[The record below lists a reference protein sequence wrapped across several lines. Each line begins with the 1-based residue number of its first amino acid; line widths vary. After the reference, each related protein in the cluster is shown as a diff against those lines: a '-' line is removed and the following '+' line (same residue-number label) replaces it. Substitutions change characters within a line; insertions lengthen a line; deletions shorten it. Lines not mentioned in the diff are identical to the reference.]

1 MSTVEDCV
9 VDKDAIAAHY
19 RANLAFNMIPFAG
32 PIMGQTLSPALPTD
46 YQSELNTENGQLTAE
61 LNAWQSDIERLSI
74 SNTENLD
81 SLVTLLPNYIAA
93 TATLIDL
100 PNSIKTNTIYIQVI
114 TLSIIMAIVI
124 FLGL

>member
-1 MSTVEDCV
+1 MSVVEDCS

-19 RANLAFNMIPFAG
+19 RANLSWNLIPFAG
-32 PIMGQTLSPALPTD
+32 PILGQTLSPGLPTD
-46 YQSELNTENGQLTAE
+46 YQSELNDQNGKLTAE
-61 LNAWQSDIERLSI
+61 LNAWQSDVEKLSI

-81 SLVTLLPNYIAA
+81 SLVTLLPNYITA
-93 TATLIDL
+93 TATLINL
-100 PNSIKTNTIYIQVI
+100 PTSIKTNTIYIQVI

>member
-1 MSTVEDCV
+1 MSTIEDCS

-19 RANLAFNMIPFAG
+19 KANLSWNLLPFVG
-32 PIMGQTLSPALPTD
+32 PILGQVVSPKIPTD
-46 YQSELNTENGQLTAE
+46 YQDELNNQNGKLQAE
-61 LNAWQSDIERLSI
+61 VDLWRDAIDKLAI

-81 SLVTLLPNYIAA
+81 TLVTTLPNYVNA

-100 PNSIKTNTIYIQVI
+100 PTAIKTNVIYVQVI
-114 TLSIIMAIVI
+114 TLSIIMALVI